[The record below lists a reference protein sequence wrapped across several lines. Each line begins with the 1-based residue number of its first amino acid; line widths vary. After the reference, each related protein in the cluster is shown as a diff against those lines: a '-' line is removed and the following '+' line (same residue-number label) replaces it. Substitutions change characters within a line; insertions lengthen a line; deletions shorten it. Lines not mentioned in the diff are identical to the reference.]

1 LEIHRNERAHFMTKR
16 LFATLLAGLLACL
29 PLLSACAQNAAPVE
43 GDDYVVIAEGQP
55 WQPLAGKIEVVE
67 VFGYW
72 CHVCDD
78 FQPLVDDWKKKLP
91 KDVRFSYVP
100 AAFSPTDAYARAYFA
115 AESLGALG
123 KTHHATFRAIHDQQS
138 LPQRNA
144 SIDEIAAFYDTLG
157 VDAARLRATAQSPAT
172 DTKMAAAREFAVRS
186 GVQGTPTL
194 VVNGIY
200 RVQAKSLQD
209 MLRIA
214 DALIAKERAASKN
227 R

>member
-1 LEIHRNERAHFMTKR
+1 MTTR
-16 LFATLLAGLLACL
+16 LFAALLAGLLACL
-29 PLLSACAQNAAPVE
+29 PLLSACAQNSAAVE
-43 GDDYVVIAEGQP
+43 GEDYVVIADGRP
-55 WQPLAGKIEVVE
+55 WQPLAGKVEVVE

-78 FQPLVDDWKKKLP
+78 FQPLVDEWKKNLP

-100 AAFSPTDAYARAYFA
+100 AAFSPSDTYARAYFA

-123 KTHHATFRAIHDQQS
+123 KTHHATFRAIHDEQS

-144 SIDEIAAFYDTLG
+144 SIDEVATYYDTLG
-157 VDAARLRATAQSPAT
+157 VDAARLKASAQSPAT
-172 DTKMAAAREFAVRS
+172 DAKMAAAREFAVRN

-194 VVNGIY
+194 IVNGVY

-214 DALIAKERAASKN
+214 DALIAKERAASKPAASK
-227 R
+227 RR

>member
-1 LEIHRNERAHFMTKR
+1 MTTR
-16 LFATLLAGLLACL
+16 LFAALLAGLLACL
-29 PLLSACAQNAAPVE
+29 PLLSACAQNSAPVE
-43 GDDYVVIAEGQP
+43 GEDYVVIADGRP

-78 FQPLVDDWKKKLP
+78 FQPLVDEWKKKLP

-100 AAFSPTDAYARAYFA
+100 AAFNPNDAYARAHFA
-115 AESLGALG
+115 AESLSALG
-123 KTHHATFRAIHDQQS
+123 KTHHATFRAIHDEQS

-144 SIDEIAAFYDTLG
+144 SIDEIAAFYGALG
-157 VDAARLRATAQSPAT
+157 VDAERLKAAAQSPAT
-172 DTKMAAAREFAVRS
+172 DAKMADAREFAVRS

-194 VVNGIY
+194 IVNGVY

>member
-1 LEIHRNERAHFMTKR
+1 MSALSSTSTR
-16 LFATLLAGLLACL
+16 LLAALLAGLLACL
-29 PLLSACAQNAAPVE
+29 PLLSACAQDTGRAPVE
-43 GDDYVVIAEGQP
+43 GEDYVVIADGRP

-78 FQPLVDDWKKKLP
+78 FQPLVDEWKKTLP
-91 KDVRFSYVP
+91 KDVRFDYVP
-100 AAFSPTDAYARAYFA
+100 AAFSPGDAYARAYFA
-115 AESLGALG
+115 AESLAALG
-123 KTHHATFRAIHDQQS
+123 KTHHATFRAIHDEQS

-144 SIDEIAAFYDTLG
+144 SIDEVATYYDALG
-157 VDAARLRATAQSPAT
+157 VDAERLKTAAQSPAT
-172 DTKMAAAREFAVRS
+172 DAKMAAAREFAVRS

-194 VVNGIY
+194 VVNGVY

-214 DALIAKERAASKN
+214 DALIAKERTASKQ

>member
-1 LEIHRNERAHFMTKR
+1 MSTR
-16 LFATLLAGLLACL
+16 LFAALLAGLLACL

-43 GDDYVVIAEGQP
+43 GEDYVVIADGRP
-55 WQPLAGKIEVVE
+55 WQALAGRIEVVE

-78 FQPLVDDWKKKLP
+78 FQPLVDEWKKKLP
-91 KDVRFSYVP
+91 KDVRFDYVP
-100 AAFSPTDAYARAYFA
+100 AAFSPADAYARAYFA
-115 AESLGALG
+115 AESLGAIG
-123 KTHHATFRAIHDQQS
+123 KTHHATFRAIHDAQS

-144 SIDEIAAFYDTLG
+144 SIDEIAAFYDTIG
-157 VDAARLRATAQSPAT
+157 VDAARLKAAAQSPTIDA
-172 DTKMAAAREFAVRS
+172 KMTAAREFAVRS

-194 VVNGIY
+194 IVNGIY

-214 DALIAKERAASKN
+214 DALIAKERAASKK

>member
-1 LEIHRNERAHFMTKR
+1 MTTR

-29 PLLSACAQNAAPVE
+29 PPLSACAQNAAPVE
-43 GDDYVVIAEGQP
+43 GEDYVVIADGKP
-55 WQPLAGKIEVVE
+55 WQPLAGKAEVVE

-78 FQPLVDDWKKKLP
+78 FQPLVDEWKKKLP
-91 KDVRFSYVP
+91 KDVRFNYVP
-100 AAFSPTDAYARAYFA
+100 AAFNPADAYARAYFA
-115 AESLGALG
+115 SESLRALD

-144 SIDEIAAFYDTLG
+144 SIDEIAAFYGTLG
-157 VDAARLRATAQSPAT
+157 VDAARLKTAAQSPAI
-172 DTKMAAAREFAVRS
+172 DAKMTAAREFAVRS

-194 VVNGIY
+194 IVNGVY

-214 DALIAKERAASKN
+214 DALIAKERAAPKN